1 MPEYQK
7 SLYRNMVKHIVKL
20 SKYKATGQKVTDKLK
35 LDITAKQDV
44 ADITWL
50 RNKLIE
56 LD

>member
-7 SLYRNMVKHIVKL
+7 SLYRNMVKYIVKL
-20 SKYKATGQKVTDKLK
+20 SRYKATGQKVTDKLK